1 MVSMT
6 VRRGIAAALMLAA
19 LVTGSVAMSGTVA
32 AQQAGTIQTFP
43 GPKIGDNGSGTKVSG
58 NYTAPIAVP
67 AYNGFPIGGFPY
79 YGYGFGDFGFNGF
92 NGFNGYGFNGFGSNS
107 PYIYGFG
114 YNAPYS
120 GYGYGGYPSGGYSPY
135 GYGYTNLSGNTVVG
149 CTPTVSFTPAFGY
162 GYGCQQVNQYPTAQS
177 SAFYGNMGVAY
188 PTVPQSPYQ
197 VAR

>member
-1 MVSMT
+1 MMSIS
-6 VRRGIAAALMLAA
+6 VRRGIAAGLMLAA
-19 LVTGSVAMSGTVA
+19 LITGSVAMSGTVA

-58 NYTAPIAVP
+58 NYVAPVAVP
-67 AYNGFPIGGFPY
+67 SYSGYPIGGFPY
-79 YGYGFGDFGFNGF
+79 YGYGFDGSGFNGFGFNGF
-92 NGFNGYGFNGFGSNS
+92 NGGFNN

-120 GYGYGGYPSGGYSPY
+120 GYGYGGYPFNGYG
-135 GYGYTNLSGNTVVG
+135 GYGYTNLSGNTIVG

-162 GYGCQQVNQYPTAQS
+162 GYGCQQVSQYPTAQS

-197 VAR
+197 IGR